1 MSEKINL
8 PSQETNPSKRE
19 AFESLSSMFDEVE
32 KVLEVEGREKAKEL
46 LPKLYDDLI
55 ALNKTNTEE
64 LITLVWN
71 PDGGLTEED
80 FNNLNFRRKK
90 LSNEIGIKTASGD
103 IRHDLNK
110 L

>member
-8 PSQETNPSKRE
+8 PPQETNPSKRE
-19 AFESLSSMFDEVE
+19 LFESLSSLFDEAE

-55 ALNKTNTEE
+55 ALNGTNKEG

-80 FNNLNFRRKK
+80 FNTLNLRRKK
-90 LSNEIGIKTASGD
+90 LSNDIGIKTASGE
-103 IRHDLNK
+103 IRHDLNE

>member
-8 PSQETNPSKRE
+8 PPQETSPSKKE
-19 AFESLSSMFDEVE
+19 AFESLSSLFDEAE
-32 KVLEVEGREKAKEL
+32 KVFEIEGREKAKEL
-46 LPKLYDDLI
+46 LPKLYEDLF
-55 ALNKTNTEE
+55 ALNRTSKEG

-71 PDGGLTEED
+71 PDGDLTEED
-80 FNNLNFRRKK
+80 FNTLNLRRKK
-90 LSNEIGIKTASGD
+90 LSNDIGIKTASGE

>member
-8 PSQETNPSKRE
+8 PPQETNPSKKE
-19 AFESLSSMFDEVE
+19 AFESLSSLFDEAE

-46 LPKLYDDLI
+46 LPKLYEDLF
-55 ALNKTNTEE
+55 ALNRTSKEG

-71 PDGGLTEED
+71 PDGDLTEED
-80 FNNLNFRRKK
+80 FNTLNLRRKK
-90 LSNEIGIKTASGD
+90 LSNEIGIKTASGE
-103 IRHDLNK
+103 IRHDLNE

>member
-8 PSQETNPSKRE
+8 PSQETNPSKQE
-19 AFESLSSMFDEVE
+19 NFEKLSNLFDEAE

-46 LPKLYDDLI
+46 LPELYDSLI
-55 ALNKTNTEE
+55 SLNKVSKEG
-64 LITLVWN
+64 LISLVWN
-71 PDGGLTEED
+71 PDGDLTEEN
-80 FNNLNFRRKK
+80 FNNLNLRRKK
-90 LSNEIGIKTASGD
+90 LSNEIGIKTASGE